1 MAKLYQKEGDDYKE
15 VDAFLQPEVDEIVT
29 KRLERERGKF
39 ADYDTLKEKAA
50 KVDNINSE
58 WETKLKEA
66 NDKTTDLE
74 KQVGA
79 AKLEVDK
86 VKIVHEHKLP
96 EDLAEFVTGETADE
110 MRTKAEKLAKGVKP
124 GSVDLDKK
132 PKPGESQKTGDSKTM
147 AGKLFGSKSD

>member
-29 KRLERERGKF
+29 KRLDRERSKF
-39 ADYDTLKEKAA
+39 ADYDSLKEKAA
-50 KVDNINSE
+50 KVDTVENE
-58 WETKLKEA
+58 WKTKLEEA
-66 NDKTTDLE
+66 NTKATDLE

-79 AKLEVDK
+79 AKLETDK
-86 VKIVHEHKLP
+86 VKIVHEFKLP

-132 PKPGESQKTGDSKTM
+132 PKPSDEKANDSKQM
-147 AGKLFGSKSD
+147 AGKLFGKKSD

>member
-1 MAKLYQKEGDDYKE
+1 MTKLFTKEGDDYKE
-15 VDAFLQPEVDEIVT
+15 VDAFLQPEVDDIVT

-50 KVDNINSE
+50 KVDTISSE
-58 WETKLKEA
+58 WETKLNEA
-66 NDKTTDLE
+66 TEKATDLE

-86 VKIVHEHKLP
+86 VKIVHEFKLP
-96 EDLAEFVTGETADE
+96 EDLAEFVTGDTAE
-110 MRTKAEKLAKGVKP
+110 VMRTKAEKLAKGVKP

-132 PKPGESQKTGDSKTM
+132 PKPSDTKGGDSKKM
-147 AGKLFGSKSD
+147 AGKLFGPKAD

>member
-29 KRLERERGKF
+29 KRLDRERGKF
-39 ADYDTLKEKAA
+39 ADYDQLKEKAG
-50 KVDNINSE
+50 KVDTIESE
-58 WETKLKEA
+58 WKTKLEA
-66 NDKTTDLE
+66 ETGKVTDLE

-79 AKLEVDK
+79 AKLETEK
-86 VKIVHEHKLP
+86 VKIVHEFKLP
-96 EDLAEFVTGETADE
+96 EDLAEFVTGDTADV

-132 PKPGESQKTGDSKTM
+132 PKPSDEKGTDSKQV
-147 AGKLFGSKSD
+147 AGKLFGRKSD

>member
-29 KRLERERGKF
+29 KRLDRERSKF
-39 ADYDTLKEKAA
+39 ADYDSLKEKAA
-50 KVDNINSE
+50 KVDTVENE
-58 WETKLKEA
+58 WKTKLEEA
-66 NDKTTDLE
+66 NTKATDLE

-79 AKLEVDK
+79 AKLETDK
-86 VKIVHEHKLP
+86 VKIVHEFKLP

-124 GSVDLDKK
+124 GNVDLDKK
-132 PKPGESQKTGDSKTM
+132 PKPSDEKANDSKQM
-147 AGKLFGSKSD
+147 AGKLFGKKSD